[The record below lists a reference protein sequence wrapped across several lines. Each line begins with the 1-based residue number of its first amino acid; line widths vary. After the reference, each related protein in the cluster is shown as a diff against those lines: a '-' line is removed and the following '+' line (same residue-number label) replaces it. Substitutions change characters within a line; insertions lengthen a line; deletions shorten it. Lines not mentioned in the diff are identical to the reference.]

1 MKNQNKISSNPP
13 ISGSLPTDATIE
25 KAAYI
30 YVGIADEEMINEG
43 FETEILERNAF
54 IAGANYV
61 RKLLKGNDCINK
73 MTKENLIDKWF
84 GAGET
89 ATANEVIALKVK
101 FKEDIDK
108 LLRSELED
116 EAKKKD
122 DYITILEEDIQNL
135 KLEIEELKSGAVAG

>member
-54 IAGANYV
+54 IAGANCV

>member
-61 RKLLKGNDCINK
+61 RKLLKGNCINK

-89 ATANEVIALKVK
+89 ATANEVIKLKVK
-101 FKEDIDK
+101 FGEDIDK
-108 LLRSELED
+108 LLRSELKD